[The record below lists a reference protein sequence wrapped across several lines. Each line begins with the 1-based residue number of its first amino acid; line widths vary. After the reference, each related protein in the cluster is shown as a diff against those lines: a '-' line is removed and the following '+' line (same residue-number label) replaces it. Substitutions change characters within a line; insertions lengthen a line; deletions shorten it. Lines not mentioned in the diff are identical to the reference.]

1 MIKQIANER
10 PQNLIKYS
18 ESMNFEDTPDGSGAK
33 SIEMQTF
40 GVDNQFKSSQ
50 SMELSVT
57 DSYDSSE
64 DMSLYRST
72 TPFDGKMSFC
82 QYLSD
87 IFWKLYSIRPKNPLI
102 ATIARGLTQIA
113 LNLLI

>member
-18 ESMNFEDTPDGSGAK
+18 ESISFEDTTDSSGAK

-40 GVDNQFKSSQ
+40 SQENQFKSFQ
-50 SMELSVT
+50 SMELSTT

-64 DMSLYRST
+64 DMSPYRST
-72 TPFDGKMSFC
+72 TPFENKMSFC

-87 IFWKLYSIRPKNPLI
+87 IFWKLYSMRPKNPLI
-102 ATIARGLTQIA
+102 ATIARGLDQIFE
-113 LNLLI
+113 N

>member
-18 ESMNFEDTPDGSGAK
+18 EAINFDDTTDSGAK

-40 GVDNQFKSSQ
+40 TQDNQFKSQ
-50 SMELSVT
+50 SMELSTT
-57 DSYDSSE
+57 DSYDSIE
-64 DMSLYRST
+64 DMSPYRSNSL
-72 TPFDGKMSFC
+72 FEGKMYFC

-87 IFWKLYSIRPKNPLI
+87 IFWKLYSMRPKNPLI
-102 ATIARGLTQIA
+102 ATIARGLY
-113 LNLLI
+113 